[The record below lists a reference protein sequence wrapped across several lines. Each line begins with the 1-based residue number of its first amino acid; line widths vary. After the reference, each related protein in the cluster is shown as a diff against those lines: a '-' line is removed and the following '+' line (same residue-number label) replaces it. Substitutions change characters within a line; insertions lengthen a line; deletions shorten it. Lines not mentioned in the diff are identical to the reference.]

1 MTVTFFTGGAR
12 SGKSY
17 AAVYAATQIDHPVTF
32 VATASALD
40 DEMAHRIARHQA
52 ERPLH
57 WTTIEVP
64 LDLIAAVAHIPP
76 DITVIIDCL
85 TLWVTNQ
92 LLDGSS
98 SNEMVVRAHALV
110 AWAAD
115 RAGQTFIIS
124 NEVGSGIVPLGELT
138 RGFQDALG
146 TVNAIVSNAADRAFV
161 FIAGRPMALG
171 NLNDLWAP

>member
-17 AAVYAATQIDHPVTF
+17 AAVHAATQIDHQVLF
-32 VATASALD
+32 VATATALD

-57 WTTIEVP
+57 WKTIEEP
-64 LDLIAAVAHIPP
+64 LDLIAAVTHVPP
-76 DITVIIDCL
+76 DTTVIIDCL

-92 LLDGSS
+92 LLDGLSTT
-98 SNEMVVRAHALV
+98 EIVFRAYELV
-110 AWAAD
+110 TWAAG
-115 RAGQTFIIS
+115 RAGHAFIIS

-146 TVNAIVSNAADRAFV
+146 TVNAVVSNAADRAFA
-161 FIAGRPMALG
+161 FIAGRPVALG
-171 NLNDLWAP
+171 NLNDILLP